1 MQYVVPAS
9 LEPDNLEASEGFDCA
24 DAFGHGNFQ
33 RGTFFFAV
41 ISVCVLHCHTLV
53 FPLISGDVDHWC
65 RQPAGLNIS
74 TDEWK
79 RWAIP
84 LDDQGQHSRCT
95 LFANPNDPNDTT
107 VVRCQAWDYDPEFAP
122 TSIVNSWDL
131 VCGRA
136 WLIPLA
142 NALAMAGALVSLA
155 VSGFVAD
162 RIGRKL
168 VALGAAST
176 LLIAAFGSS
185 FATSYLV
192 YVSTKFIISGSCTTL
207 FIVSSVLLA
216 EVSTHRYRSAHVG
229 FAFASGL
236 TLGDVMFA
244 IASQLRHVDWVIRQ
258 LVMVSPTALIPVGFL
273 LVSESPRWLIAKRQ
287 LASAEAIMQAA
298 ARTNGFHSDGPAKLV
313 ARLEERLK
321 TASSPSPVPLRH
333 VDSVDVIRRRAK
345 TLFFATFSALFAYYL
360 VLLAWATRKTTLA
373 KGITLTINAIA
384 CCCPVARLKQFE
396 RKEDGGRCI
405 PPDRYL
411 VQRLQH
417 RHWQL

>member
-9 LEPDNLEASEGFDCA
+9 LDPDDLETSEGFDCG

-33 RGTFFFAV
+33 RGALFFTV
-41 ISVCVLHCHTLV
+41 LSLWVLHCHTLV

-84 LDDQGQHSRCT
+84 LDDRGQHSRCT
-95 LFANPNDPNDTT
+95 LFAKPNDPNDTT

-122 TSIVNSWDL
+122 TSIVSSWEL

-142 NALAMAGALVSLA
+142 NALTMAGALVGLA

-162 RIGRKL
+162 HIGRRL

-192 YVSTKFIISGSCTTL
+192 YVSTKFIISASGTTL
-207 FIVSSVLLA
+207 FIVSALLLA
-216 EVSTHRYRSAHVG
+216 EVSTHRYRAAHVG
-229 FAFASGL
+229 FTIAAGL
-236 TLGDVMFA
+236 TLGDVTFA
-244 IASQLRHVDWVIRQ
+244 VASRMHHAGWVIRQ

-298 ARTNGFHSDGPAKLV
+298 ARTNGFHSGGPAKLV
-313 ARLEERLK
+313 ARL
-321 TASSPSPVPLRH
+321 
-333 VDSVDVIRRRAK
+333 
-345 TLFFATFSALFAYYL
+345 
-360 VLLAWATRKTTLA
+360 
-373 KGITLTINAIA
+373 
-384 CCCPVARLKQFE
+384 
-396 RKEDGGRCI
+396 
-405 PPDRYL
+405 
-411 VQRLQH
+411 
-417 RHWQL
+417 